1 MAWVWVTNRNPRCP
15 AGRVQGNIQKPPGG
29 TLGIR
34 TLCATTP
41 FPFLSPSMF
50 TVARSLCSAVSRTG
64 NYAICSLICAPDVS
78 YCRACRSLI
87 ARNTS
92 SWLPF
97 LPCHTV
103 PLSLWLQMQGGG
115 VKARFADSPLLF
127 LTKPVRRLHQRQ
139 HQPCIWL
146 ALGLTHVRHHYHSHS
161 RSTGIIGFFA
171 IPSLL
176 LHLAAAT
183 WFVFLFY
190 FPLSFADRFFL
201 SHSHPLLL
209 APSSCI
215 ALIVPLPRA
224 APSPRAA
231 LRHALPSPSPCC
243 AAFAASPLAC
253 VASVASRLCHA
264 SPVSHRA
271 FIMRR
276 LFCVALR
283 VSHRHVATLVR
294 ACRVMLSHAPSPHAP
309 FSPHIRADL
318 RVLSLIS
325 RRFCTQPNL
334 SSTARSSSPPTDVD
348 ITCMHSTACKGAASC
363 GALFVPPDDTRKRKT
378 GRSSPPKPNS

>member
-1 MAWVWVTNRNPRCP
+1 
-15 AGRVQGNIQKPPGG
+15 
-29 TLGIR
+29 
-34 TLCATTP
+34 
-41 FPFLSPSMF
+41 MF

-224 APSPRAA
+224 APSPRT
-231 LRHALPSPSPCC
+231 
-243 AAFAASPLAC
+243 AFALALSCRLCRIAPRMRRLCRISPLSRVTC
-253 VASVASRLCHA
+253 VASRLHHA
-264 SPVSHRA
+264 SPLLRRPSRVASPCCNFGSGLPRHA
-271 FIMRR
+271 FTRTFTTR
-276 LFCVALR
+276 PLF
-283 VSHRHVATLVR
+283 ATHPR
-294 ACRVMLSHAPSPHAP
+294 
-309 FSPHIRADL
+309 
-318 RVLSLIS
+318 
-325 RRFCTQPNL
+325 
-334 SSTARSSSPPTDVD
+334 
-348 ITCMHSTACKGAASC
+348 
-363 GALFVPPDDTRKRKT
+363 
-378 GRSSPPKPNS
+378 